1 MSISWPVPTCKGH
14 GIACATPKAKQ
25 AARELGLAR
34 SYGSYEALLADPG
47 IDAVYIPLP
56 NHLHAEW
63 VKKAADA
70 GKHVLCE
77 KPFALDAAQ
86 ADEAVR
92 YAESRGVKVMEAFM
106 YRFHPQWVHA
116 REVVRSGEIGKVQFI
131 HTSSVHTEI
140 RQHRN
145 ILSRRRLDYESLL
158 CLLFGSSCG
167 ERAVRAV
174 SSPPRSEFGTDVL
187 SSGVLDLAM
196 AGALNRLDESFRY
209 RGWTCRTS
217 QRHGIHSLM

>member
-1 MSISWPVPTCKGH
+1 MRDAESEAGDGSSGSRGVYG
-14 GIACATPKAKQ
+14 GRGRLAT
-25 AARELGLAR
+25 
-34 SYGSYEALLADPG
+34 G

-131 HTSSVHTEI
+131 HTQFTFNNRDPRNI
-140 RQHRN
+140 RN
-145 ILSRRRLDYESLL
+145 ILSRRRLDLRIAVMPALRPDSSWGKSRSGLFPSSAAIRSSAPTSSLRE
-158 CLLFGSSCG
+158 CSI
-167 ERAVRAV
+167 
-174 SSPPRSEFGTDVL
+174 
-187 SSGVLDLAM
+187 LAM
-196 AGALNRLDESFRY
+196 AGALQPSRRSRSRSSSGHVGTSAASRSSF
-209 RGWTCRTS
+209 
-217 QRHGIHSLM
+217 HSM